1 MRADPSLTSEE
12 KLALEFVKMPSATEN
27 FTRLLSSKDHLAS
40 YVSHNFRHRAPLN
53 GAIIQGR
60 EPSVV
65 RKMGRGPHRIRII
78 NNALFGPKQKVLDF
92 IIYSCQ
98 EPCLIFPY

>member
-27 FTRLLSSKDHLAS
+27 FTRLLCFLSEDHLAS
-40 YVSHNFRHRAPLN
+40 YVSHNFRHRAPLI

-65 RKMGRGPHRIRII
+65 KKMGRGPHRIRII
-78 NNALFGPKQKVLDF
+78 NNALFGP
-92 IIYSCQ
+92 
-98 EPCLIFPY
+98 